1 MLATR
6 VGATPQAGLAR
17 AAALISYAS
26 SGFISKT
33 QALVEETNLVLRDL
47 FEKQLETVLIILLT
61 PASIIAL
68 AFGLWRVGADLGWTG
83 AFVIPDGFFSH
94 WQVWLAL
101 AAGLRLADSGLKLR
115 LQARAKNFE
124 EN

>member
-101 AAGLRLADSGLKLR
+101 AAGLRLADSGLQLR